1 MVIKKKYNICRTKSK
16 GDTVNIKLRES
27 LKIVGYYMFFSFIWI
42 LFSDKFLF
50 FLVQDP
56 ESYRLL
62 QTYKGSFFILLTSF
76 VLFNLIQNSYS
87 KIESLDRQ
95 LKNTLAELKY
105 NQRELEKLAYVDYL
119 TGLATRRLLDE
130 KYVLL
135 FESAKRSKGVLTLLM
150 MDLDYFKKYND
161 RYGHL
166 EGDRVLKVVGGL
178 LKEVFKRDGDVVSRY
193 GGEEFVVVLYQTSL
207 EDTLSLIKEFRRRL
221 SLCGLEHRD
230 SPFGEI
236 TVSVGINS
244 GNPSVEESSEDF
256 LRRADRALYR
266 AKEGG
271 RNRDSL

>member
-1 MVIKKKYNICRTKSK
+1 M
-16 GDTVNIKLRES
+16 NIKLRES

>member
-1 MVIKKKYNICRTKSK
+1 MIIKKKYNICRKKSK

-62 QTYKGSFFILLTSF
+62 QTYKGSFFILLTSI
-76 VLFNLIQNSYS
+76 VLFKLIQNSYS